1 MPYYKRRQWPPKTT
15 SWLAGRW
22 RDEVQRRRLLR
33 ALVAPTLLRGM
44 RTTVRRHGVS
54 VEEAFA
60 DRNPKSKAMRW
71 HGAIQLLTAL
81 GQADFAEVFIKD
93 RSAVSQPLRLAFP
106 LRVTHASRAHYI
118 VVYCVIVPVAY
129 FALLCD

>member
-1 MPYYKRRQWPPKTT
+1 M
-15 SWLAGRW
+15 
-22 RDEVQRRRLLR
+22 QRRRLLR